1 MDWRLLDQDEYLMN
15 KEFIKVDVISYKNK
29 ILKQG
34 LFHEHCEFCFDKI
47 ENIDQVFCTKD
58 FYNWVCPICF
68 NDFKEKFK
76 FNEFKYKYFVLNNE
90 REGTFYHEFAFGKCK
105 NVYWNEKSIYI
116 DDFEMQ
122 KIYKIFEDNVDKYD
136 YFGSTIVDEKSWNKI
151 IENLDNYSFEI
162 KEAVYEIQEW
172 VEYSLERYKCFTI
185 IGI

>member
-76 FNEFKYKYFVLNNE
+76 FNEFKYKSCALS
-90 REGTFYHEFAFGKCK
+90 GFG
-105 NVYWNEKSIYI
+105 
-116 DDFEMQ
+116 F
-122 KIYKIFEDNVDKYD
+122 KI
-136 YFGSTIVDEKSWNKI
+136 T
-151 IENLDNYSFEI
+151 
-162 KEAVYEIQEW
+162 
-172 VEYSLERYKCFTI
+172 
-185 IGI
+185 